1 MWFPI
6 HIFYMSFTD
15 YGIIHTDLK
24 GGKLIMEAPFN
35 RIQRLWNNIRSG
47 QMDKVFECF
56 SPNIVVIFNGIRY
69 SKESII
75 DKLDFFACRTYTIE
89 ELQVTVYEDTV
100 LQTIYDSKINTKEN
114 GEFEGRYSIAT
125 TWLTKG
131 EDSSISSL
139 IITKQ

>member
-1 MWFPI
+1 
-6 HIFYMSFTD
+6 
-15 YGIIHTDLK
+15 
-24 GGKLIMEAPFN
+24 MEAPFN

-75 DKLDFFACRTYTIE
+75 DKLDFVACRTYTIE

-100 LQTIYDSKINTKEN
+100 LQTIYDSKINIKEN

>member
-1 MWFPI
+1 
-6 HIFYMSFTD
+6 
-15 YGIIHTDLK
+15 
-24 GGKLIMEAPFN
+24 MEAPFN

-114 GEFEGRYSIAT
+114 GEVEGRYSIAT

-131 EDSSISSL
+131 EDSEAAEKSTVYLIGILILALKMALYQFFKFKSL
-139 IITKQ
+139 

>member
-1 MWFPI
+1 
-6 HIFYMSFTD
+6 
-15 YGIIHTDLK
+15 
-24 GGKLIMEAPFN
+24 MEAPFN

-56 SPNIVVIFNGIRY
+56 LPNIVVIFNGIRY

-100 LQTIYDSKINTKEN
+100 LQTIYDSKIKKRIICRFCNKKAMKPSLFIVSMT
-114 GEFEGRYSIAT
+114 FLCLCRD
-125 TWLTKG
+125 TWKRVLPMIKCFHPVFFQQNKNVLF
-131 EDSSISSL
+131 L
-139 IITKQ
+139 I